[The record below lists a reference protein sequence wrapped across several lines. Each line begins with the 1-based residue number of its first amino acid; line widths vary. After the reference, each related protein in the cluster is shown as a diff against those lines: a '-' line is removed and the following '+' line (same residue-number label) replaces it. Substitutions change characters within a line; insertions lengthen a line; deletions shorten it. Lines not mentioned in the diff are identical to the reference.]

1 MGAMEDQRTQMLKA
15 KSRQR
20 YIDNREEIKA
30 KSNAYYHAN
39 KDRAREYYK
48 ANKDAQYATNLRNNM
63 LISKDQID
71 AHIAETHCQV
81 CGVDLA
87 NKKRCA
93 DHSYQS
99 RMFRG
104 TLCNRCNSY
113 VIKKVDAMQNPHQI
127 KAFVEKEG
135 LDHKTVVGYLN
146 FC

>member
-48 ANKDAQYATNLRNNM
+48 ANKNAQYATNLRNNM

-87 NKKRCA
+87 NKKKCA